1 MAMDKPVKRIGNRY
15 ILLEEIGEGGMGIV
29 YRAKDRLVG
38 RDVALKRVLTDL
50 QSLNLDDTH
59 QIENF
64 RLALAREF
72 KLSASLRHP
81 NIVDVLDYGFDDE
94 QQPYFTMGL
103 LQNPQTIVDATKS
116 LTISER
122 IEFVVQMLYALSY
135 LHRRGIVHR
144 DLKPANVLVENGR
157 VKVLDFGLSIMH
169 ERNLPED
176 VADTTAG
183 TLAYM
188 APEILSGAVGSISAD
203 LYAVGMM
210 SYEIIAGEHPFKLND
225 PTYLI
230 NQILMDTPSMNDLD
244 VSVELATV
252 LTNLVQKDPSSRF
265 QSAIQTIDAL
275 HATIDIPRTTETVAI
290 RESFLQAA
298 RFVGR
303 ENEMK
308 LLTDALDNAIE
319 GEQSAW
325 LIAGESGVGKSRI
338 IDELR
343 TQAMVNGA
351 IAMRGQAVSVG
362 SRPYEMWQTALR
374 WLCLLDDYLSDSDI
388 ALLKSFVPDVN
399 NLISRDVSLIDAVV
413 LSADE
418 MQSQMLQLFK
428 RVLRVAN
435 RSMVMLFEDIHWAG
449 SESLQALAQWTA
461 MVDNLPILIVA
472 SYRDDENPNLHE
484 QFSQVQTIKLGRLDN
499 AGIAE
504 LSAAML
510 GDAGRAPQVVDL
522 LWRETEG
529 NVFFIVEVVRALAEQ
544 VGNLEDI
551 GVMTLPSQVFAGGVQ
566 AVVERRLSQLDN
578 DSIQL
583 LRYAAVIGRE
593 LKLDILAKIMPKM
606 DFEDWL
612 ANAISAA
619 VLELNNEVYQFA
631 HDKLRVGLLE
641 TIDTEQLRSNH
652 QAIAKALENLYG
664 DNPNYANALAYHWG
678 QAGDIL
684 KEERYVT
691 FAGEQSLKIGAYHE
705 AIEQFIRA
713 KHLVENL
720 NLSDEK
726 KKRKYV
732 HLCQR
737 SGEAYLGFANY
748 TKAKTLYKESLD
760 LCESLED
767 DIAIAVSLGH
777 LGNVDFATENF
788 TDAKD
793 FYDRA
798 LKLYRGA
805 SNQAGIART
814 LSRLGDIAYELG
826 EQEKAKVYYQE
837 SLQISREIGED
848 WGMAGVSRTQNV
860 DDEGTG
866 TSVDNLIALLLVGQ
880 ERDDMPFIINTLMRL
895 SRAYIKNNHN
905 VSALELLA
913 SILHFKETP
922 DDVLD
927 DAEQLIF
934 VLQEKLEQS
943 VAEAAWEAGKDHK
956 LDDVLHTLLAQ

>member
-1 MAMDKPVKRIGNRY
+1 MTIDKSVKRIGNRY
-15 ILLEEIGEGGMGIV
+15 ILLEKIGEGGMGIV
-29 YRAKDRLVG
+29 YRAKDRLKG

-50 QSLNLDDTH
+50 QALNLDDTH
-59 QIENF
+59 QVENF

-94 QQPYFTMGL
+94 KQPYFTMGL
-103 LQNPQTIVDATKS
+103 LHNPQTIVNATHS
-116 LTISER
+116 LTIAER
-122 IEFVVQMLYALSY
+122 IEFIVQMLYALSY
-135 LHRRGIVHR
+135 LHRRGIIHR

-169 ERNLPED
+169 ERNVPED

-183 TLAYM
+183 TLAYI
-188 APEILSGAVGSISAD
+188 APEILTGAVGSVSAD

-210 SYEIIAGEHPFKLND
+210 AYEIIAGEHPFNLND

-244 VSVELATV
+244 VSIELATV
-252 LTNLVQKDPSSRF
+252 LTNLVQKDPLSRY

-275 HATIDIPRTTETVAI
+275 HATIDISRTTETVAI

-308 LLTDALDNAIE
+308 LLTDALNNAID

-351 IAMRGQAVSVG
+351 IVMRGQAVSVG
-362 SRPYEMWQTALR
+362 SRPYEIWQTPLR
-374 WLCLLDDYLSDSDI
+374 WLCLLDDFLSDGDI
-388 ALLKSFVPDVN
+388 ALIKSFVSDVN
-399 NLISRDVSLIDAVV
+399 NLISRDVSTIDALV
-413 LSADE
+413 LPAEE
-418 MQSQMLQLFK
+418 MQSQMLQLFE
-428 RVLRVAN
+428 RVLRASN
-435 RSMVMLFEDIHWAG
+435 RSIVMLFEDIHWAG
-449 SESLQALAQWTA
+449 SESLQTLAQWIEMA
-461 MVDNLPILIVA
+461 VNLPILIIA
-472 SYRDDENPNLHE
+472 SYRDDEKPNLHE
-484 QFSQVQTIKLGRLDN
+484 QFSQVETIKLGRLDN

-510 GDAGRAPQVVDL
+510 GEAGRTPQVVDL

-529 NVFFIVEVVRALAEQ
+529 NIFFIVEVVRALAEQ

-566 AVVERRLSQLDN
+566 AVVERRLSQLDT

-593 LKLDILAKIMPKM
+593 LKLDILAKIMPNINF
-606 DFEDWL
+606 DEWL

-641 TIDTEQLRSNH
+641 TIDAEQLRRDH
-652 QAIAKALENLYG
+652 KTIAQALEILHG
-664 DNPNYANALAYHWG
+664 DTTNYVNALAYHWG
-678 QAGDIL
+678 QAGNIA
-684 KEERYVT
+684 KEERYIT
-691 FAGEQSLKIGAYHE
+691 YAGEQSLKIGAYNE
-705 AIEQFIRA
+705 AIEQFVRA

-720 NLSDEK
+720 DLSEEK

-748 TKAKTLYKESLD
+748 EKAKILYQESLD
-760 LCESLED
+760 LCVSLED
-767 DIAIAVSLGH
+767 DIGIAVSLGH
-777 LGNVDFATENF
+777 LGNVDFATEKFNS
-788 TDAKD
+788 ARD
-793 FYDRA
+793 FYERA
-798 LKLYRGA
+798 LELYRSA
-805 SNQAGIART
+805 NNQAGIART

-826 EQEKAKVYYQE
+826 EQDKAKIYYQE

-866 TSVDNLIALLLVGQ
+866 TSVDNLLALLVVGQ
-880 ERDDMPFIINTLMRL
+880 ERDDKPFIISTLMRL

-905 VSALELLA
+905 ATALELLA

-922 DDVLD
+922 DDLLD
-927 DAEQLIF
+927 DAEQLIYA
-934 VLQEKLEQS
+934 LQQKLEES
-943 VAEAAWEAGKDHK
+943 VAESAWEAGKDRT
-956 LDDVLHTLLAQ
+956 LDELLHTLLAQ

>member
-1 MAMDKPVKRIGNRY
+1 MTINKSVQHIGKRY
-15 ILLEEIGEGGMGIV
+15 ILLDEIGQGGMGIV
-29 YRAKDRLVG
+29 YRAKDRLTG
-38 RDVALKRVLTDL
+38 HDIALKRVLTDL
-50 QSLNLDDTH
+50 QTLNLDDT
-59 QIENF
+59 QQAENF

-81 NIVDVLDYGFDDE
+81 NIVNVLDYGFDDE

-103 LQNPQTIVDATKS
+103 LHNTQTIVDATQS

-122 IEFVVQMLYALSY
+122 LEYIVQMLYALSY
-135 LHRRGIVHR
+135 LHRRGIIHR

-157 VKVLDFGLSIMH
+157 VKVLDFGLSVMH
-169 ERNLPED
+169 ERNAPEA

-183 TLAYM
+183 TLAYI
-188 APEILSGAVGSISAD
+188 APEILTGAVGSISAD

-210 SYEIIAGEHPFKLND
+210 AYEIIAGEHPFNLND
-225 PTYLI
+225 PAHLI
-230 NQILMDTPSMNDLD
+230 NQILMDTPSINDLD
-244 VSVELATV
+244 ISIELATV
-252 LTNLVQKDPSSRF
+252 LTNLVKKDPSSRY

-275 HATIDIPRTTETVAI
+275 YATIDIPRITETVAI

-298 RFVGR
+298 RFVER
-303 ENEMK
+303 ETEMS
-308 LLTDALDNAIE
+308 LLIDALNKAIN
-319 GEQSAW
+319 GEQSTW

-351 IAMRGQAVSVG
+351 IVMRGQAVSVG
-362 SRPYEMWQTALR
+362 GRPYEMWQSALR
-374 WLCLLDDYLSDSDI
+374 WLCLLDDHLSENDI
-388 ALLKSFVPDVN
+388 ALMKAFIPDAD
-399 NLISRDVSLIDAVV
+399 NLISRDVSNIDTKA
-413 LSADE
+413 LPPEE
-418 MQSQMLQLFK
+418 MQSQMLQLME
-428 RVLRVAN
+428 RVLRESN
-435 RSMVMLFEDIHWAG
+435 RCVVMLFEDIHWAG
-449 SESLQALAQWTA
+449 SESLQALTQWIKMT
-461 MVDNLPILIVA
+461 NHLPFLILA
-472 SYRDDENPNLHE
+472 SYRDDEKPNLHK

-510 GDAGRAPQVVDL
+510 GDAGRTPQVVDL

-566 AVVERRLSQLDN
+566 AVVERRLSQLDA

-593 LKLDILAKIMPKM
+593 LKLEILAKIMPNM
-606 DFEDWL
+606 AFDEWL
-612 ANAISAA
+612 ANGINAS

-641 TIDTEQLRSNH
+641 TIDAEQLRKDHNK
-652 QAIAKALENLYG
+652 IAAVLETLQG
-664 DNPNYANALAYHWG
+664 DTTNYVNALAYHWG
-678 QAGDIL
+678 QAGNL
-684 KEERYVT
+684 AKEERYVT
-691 FAGEQSLKIGAYHE
+691 YAGEQSLKIGAYHE
-705 AIEQFIRA
+705 AIEHFVHA
-713 KHLVENL
+713 KQLVTNL
-720 NLSDEK
+720 DLSDEK

-737 SGEAYLGFANY
+737 SGDAYLGFGNY
-748 TKAKTLYKESLD
+748 EKAKSLYQ
-760 LCESLED
+760 ESLELCQSLND

-777 LGNVDFATENF
+777 LGNVEFATEKF
-788 TDAKD
+788 SEAQTL
-793 FYDRA
+793 YYQA
-798 LKLYRGA
+798 LELYRGTN
-805 SNQAGIART
+805 NQAGIART
-814 LSRLGDIAYELG
+814 LNRLGDIAYELG
-826 EQEKAKVYYQE
+826 DQESANTYYQQ

-848 WGMAGVSRTQNV
+848 WGMAGASGTQTV
-860 DDEGTG
+860 DDKGTG

-880 ERDDMPFIINTLMRL
+880 ERDDRPFIINTLMRL

-927 DAEQLIF
+927 DAEQMIF
-934 VLQEKLEQS
+934 VLQEKLEQP
-943 VAEAAWEAGKDHK
+943 VAEAAWEAGKDRK
-956 LDDVLHTLLAQ
+956 LDELLTKLLS